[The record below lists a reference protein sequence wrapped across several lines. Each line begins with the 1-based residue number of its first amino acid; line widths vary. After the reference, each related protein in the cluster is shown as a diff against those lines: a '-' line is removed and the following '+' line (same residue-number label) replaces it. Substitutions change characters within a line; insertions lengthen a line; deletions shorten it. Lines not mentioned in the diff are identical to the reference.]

1 MTHPFPTRRSADLR
15 EGRFVLTVQDSHGH
29 AAGVRT
35 SLPTLAHSLP
45 TLRRPSGAIDSMFL
59 FRSNRAM
66 SRVDDDTLAL
76 HLEVALSTA
85 MPSLLDRLADPDRHR
100 RNLAVGEIA
109 RQLVDRLRCFDIGG
123 NEMGDRKSVE

>member
-85 MPSLLDRLADPDRHR
+85 MPSLLDRLADPDRSEEHTSELQSLMR
-100 RNLAVGEIA
+100 ISYAVFCLKKKKHNQI
-109 RQLVDRLRCFDIGG
+109 QS
-123 NEMGDRKSVE
+123 NY

>member
-85 MPSLLDRLADPDRHR
+85 LPSLLDRLPDPDRHR
-100 RNLAVGEIA
+100 PPLAVGA
-109 RQLVDRLRCFDIGG
+109 DRESEGRRVGKG
-123 NEMGDRKSVE
+123 WGRRGRSR